1 MSLNGLDDP
10 SIIESYQSAL
20 AEAGGWF
27 LLKYVSRDVVA
38 LLHKG
43 TGGVVEIR
51 STISAYE
58 EKSPLYGFLQY
69 RRRKII
75 LRYVPEGI
83 SRLIQGIFDFILGG
97 FVLAA
102 ARITVQ
108 FQSILDRFSPHDTVF
123 SLTTPSELTENA
135 LSSTCLLHTASGS
148 MTSSTS
154 SLRQRRLGEIT
165 EDAEENGS
173 DEEEQSKPAP
183 TSSSHSRAESVFSGT
198 SEATAVPNHHMLR
211 DGGSKPRTSSILL
224 SSEAASAKPLPPVPN
239 LPTAS
244 RANGIPQQHLLD
256 QLSQPLAES
265 RKSSQSVR
273 PSLRDLDQISIH
285 RPKVRLGPR
294 PSMDANGRPKTAGSM
309 TRSYEPRPVASL
321 PAGMRSR
328 KQSTSRPKSQPDY
341 DQANPQSSG
350 TTPPVPP
357 LLVPPPMI
365 IGAFSRH
372 APPSPRS
379 IRSCATTIGMTPE
392 KQRLMRALELRKQ
405 QMSRQPKKA
414 EQKTPEPLPEAKGQ
428 KDKGD
433 IPNQIVT
440 KEGSATVVGPTIDQD
455 AANKPQLSQTA
466 VSESRKN
473 TTSPE
478 MAEPVQT
485 PSSEASTPD
494 SAVELSPSHPSTAFE
509 QKKAYGRTAAEKEA
523 DPEPTPPQTP
533 PEELELLKPVAY
545 SAPKMAD
552 VKPASQLDQMAE
564 TEQSGAVEQPNP
576 PSQPTP
582 IVPQDSPESSL
593 SSSITSRSI
602 EKSSVAT
609 SSTSTL
615 RNVSDTE
622 SDVLSK
628 HTIYANSSQSSITD
642 ELPDVVKESEPE
654 QPQVTATST
663 EKAELSPPQVA
674 VPSDSDSE
682 LGPDTPTPRDVT
694 NGASEIKD
702 EACVDVSP
710 AGVPSPIIQVENSV
724 VDVENNEASIENL
737 ELGEDSKTV
746 GQSDV
751 EDSAVTRKKDKR
763 IAMLDP
769 LQIPTNANNSEEDI
783 LLSDDSFM
791 DELGSATLQ
800 EARPIAIPR
809 TPTTSNG
816 EKGPSVDRWNG
827 SRMVSNSSARSDIE
841 ALPVGVAS
849 SRAFFESEK
858 SAPVLVAK
866 KVNVSSGISKR
877 IKALEMFS
885 SREAGP
891 IPDKAPSRPEPP
903 KTASPSAFEKF
914 RKRTSISQSPGS
926 LSPSPS
932 NLALPQ
938 LGDAAKH
945 NDPKQVNGVTRPKS
959 KSVSVTAR
967 IVRGATGAPS
977 EHSDQLD
984 PNSLNLQ
991 RSEITVEQGGEKG
1004 LQSSS
1009 LGIRSADKRHSICSS
1024 TGSKR
1029 NSYSGP
1035 KSPPSDAIGSRLSI
1049 SSRPKFDSSHSH
1061 SSSDAAHYNV
1071 DNVEETKEDK
1081 KGSRK
1086 SRIIRR
1092 MSSITTNSRRKST
1105 AKDQKTSSASIQP
1118 PKIDEASATGSA
1130 QPPIHVVDVGEV
1142 NVQFPDTLLWKRRFM
1157 RVDEAGYLIL
1167 TPGTID
1173 GNPRNTVKRYHLS
1186 EFRRPYVPDHDRQEL
1201 PNSILLDFCDGNT
1214 LQCACESKQG
1224 QSTTLQTLIEAH
1236 HNYTQ

>member
-10 SIIESYQSAL
+10 SIIESYQN
-20 AEAGGWF
+20 
-27 LLKYVSRDVVA
+27 VVA

-83 SRLIQGIFDFILGG
+83 SRLIQ
-97 FVLAA
+97 

-135 LSSTCLLHTASGS
+135 LSSTCMLHAASGS

-165 EDAEENGS
+165 EDAEENGA
-173 DEEEQSKPAP
+173 DEEERSKRAP
-183 TSSSHSRAESVFSGT
+183 TSSSHSRAGSVFSGM
-198 SEATAVPNHHMLR
+198 SEATAVPSSMLR
-211 DGGSKPRTSSILL
+211 D
-224 SSEAASAKPLPPVPN
+224 AASKDQPNGGAMLTPDALAYKPLP
-239 LPTAS
+239 LAPTLNTPT
-244 RANGIPQQHLLD
+244 RANGIAQQHLLD
-256 QLSQPLAES
+256 QLSQPLPEA
-265 RKSSQSVR
+265 RTSSQSVR
-273 PSLRDLDQISIH
+273 PSLHDLDQISIR

-294 PSMDANGRPKTAGSM
+294 PSLDANGRPKTAGSM

-341 DQANPQSSG
+341 EQGDAQAQG
-350 TTPPVPP
+350 TAPPVPP
-357 LLVPPPMI
+357 LLVPPPAI
-365 IGAFSRH
+365 IGAFSRN
-372 APPSPRS
+372 APSSPRS
-379 IRSCATTIGMTPE
+379 VRSCATTIGMTPE

-405 QMSRQPKKA
+405 QMARQPQKA
-414 EQKTPEPLPEAKGQ
+414 ESKAESKTPEQLPEPKGQ
-428 KDKGD
+428 RSVDGEVPSRISPKG
-433 IPNQIVT
+433 
-440 KEGSATVVGPTIDQD
+440 GSASVGPTIDKD
-455 AANKPQLSQTA
+455 AANTPQAKQTA
-466 VSESRKN
+466 VSENRKI

-478 MAEPVQT
+478 LHEIVQT

-494 SAVELSPSHPSTAFE
+494 SAVELSPSHRSIAAE
-509 QKKAYGRTAAEKEA
+509 QKKAYASSPAAAAAPLAEKEV
-523 DPEPTPPQTP
+523 DLEPTPPQTP

-545 SAPKMAD
+545 SAPKMAA
-552 VKPASQLDQMAE
+552 VTPAPSPQADHMVEPVAE
-564 TEQSGAVEQPNP
+564 D
-576 PSQPTP
+576 PS
-582 IVPQDSPESSL
+582 S
-593 SSSITSRSI
+593 SSSILPYRPQASPETFMSSSVTSQSI
-602 EKSSVAT
+602 EKSSVDT
-609 SSTSTL
+609 SSSSTL

-622 SDVLSK
+622 SDALSK
-628 HTIYANSSQSSITD
+628 HTVFANSSQSSIA
-642 ELPDVVKESEPE
+642 EEIPDSIDDSAPKPE
-654 QPQVTATST
+654 QAVAPTNGTA
-663 EKAELSPPQVA
+663 AAPA
-674 VPSDSDSE
+674 ADSE
-682 LGPDTPTPRDVT
+682 SDLGGETPTPRSTTDEP
-694 NGASEIKD
+694 SDIKV
-702 EACVDVSP
+702 EEVPAAVS
-710 AGVPSPIIQVENSV
+710 SPVIQIDDKEV
-724 VDVENNEASIENL
+724 A
-737 ELGEDSKTV
+737 DSKPEAAEESNTDKDADTTV
-746 GQSDV
+746 ASQK
-751 EDSAVTRKKDKR
+751 EKR
-763 IAMLDP
+763 IAMLEP
-769 LQIPTNANNSEEDI
+769 IHIPSGASNADEEI

-809 TPTTSNG
+809 TPTSSSG
-816 EKGPSVDRWNG
+816 KGSSSERWNG

-885 SREAGP
+885 SREASQV
-891 IPDKAPSRPEPP
+891 PDKASNRPEPQ
-903 KTASPSAFEKF
+903 KTATPSAFEKF

-938 LGDAAKH
+938 AAEAAAGKNGDSKS
-945 NDPKQVNGVTRPKS
+945 VNRPKS

-967 IVRGATGAPS
+967 IVRGTSGTPS
-977 EHSDQLD
+977 ENQSDSEPALH
-984 PNSLNLQ
+984 
-991 RSEITVEQGGEKG
+991 RSEITVDQNGDKSAQPSN
-1004 LQSSS
+1004 LS
-1009 LGIRSADKRHSICSS
+1009 IRSPEKRHSICSS

-1029 NSYSGP
+1029 NSFT
-1035 KSPPSDAIGSRLSI
+1035 GSRPAPLDNKAHI
-1049 SSRPKFDSSHSH
+1049 TRPMLDSA
-1061 SSSDAAHYNV
+1061 SSSDTAHCNA
-1071 DNVEETKEDK
+1071 DSTDETKEDK

-1092 MSSITTNSRRKST
+1092 MSSITTNSLRKST
-1105 AKDQKTSSASIQP
+1105 AKDSK
-1118 PKIDEASATGSA
+1118 GSA
-1130 QPPIHVVDVGEV
+1130 APQTPIIQESPTLDSAPVHVVDVGEV

-1157 RVDEAGYLIL
+1157 RVDEGGYLIL

-1224 QSTTLQTLIEAH
+1224 QSITLQTLIDAH
-1236 HNYTQ
+1236 HAYTQ

>member
-83 SRLIQGIFDFILGG
+83 SRLIQ
-97 FVLAA
+97 

-123 SLTTPSELTENA
+123 SLTIPSELTENA
-135 LSSTCLLHTASGS
+135 LSSTCMLHTASGS

-173 DEEEQSKPAP
+173 DEEEPKPVPA
-183 TSSSHSRAESVFSGT
+183 SSNHNRAESVFSGT
-198 SEATAVPNHHMLR
+198 SEATAVPNQNILR
-211 DGGSKPRTSSILL
+211 DGGSKSRPSSVLL
-224 SSEAASAKPLPPVPN
+224 SPETASAKPLPPVPN
-239 LPTAS
+239 LSTPS

-265 RKSSQSVR
+265 RRSSQSVR
-273 PSLRDLDQISIH
+273 PSLRELDQISIH
-285 RPKVRLGPR
+285 RPKIRLGPR

-328 KQSTSRPKSQPDY
+328 KQSASRPKSQPDY
-341 DQANPQSSG
+341 EQENVPRQG

-357 LLVPPPMI
+357 LLVPPPI

-372 APPSPRS
+372 GPSSPRS

-405 QMSRQPKKA
+405 QMSKQPKKA
-414 EQKTPEPLPEAKGQ
+414 EPKAPEQLPEPKGQ
-428 KDKGD
+428 KDDGD
-433 IPNQIVT
+433 VPSQIVT
-440 KEGSATVVGPTIDQD
+440 KGGSAIVGPTIDQD
-455 AANKPQLSQTA
+455 VANRPQVRQTA
-466 VSESRKN
+466 VSEIRKN

-478 MAEPVQT
+478 MQEPVQT

-494 SAVELSPSHPSTAFE
+494 SAVELSPSHPSIAIE
-509 QKKAYGRTAAEKEA
+509 HRRAYNQQAAEKEV

-552 VKPASQLDQMAE
+552 LKSASQPGQMTETGQLDAL
-564 TEQSGAVEQPNP
+564 EQPSP
-576 PSQPTP
+576 PIAPCQAVPNL
-582 IVPQDSPESSL
+582 PQDSPDSSL
-593 SSSITSRSI
+593 SSSITTDSI
-602 EKSSVAT
+602 EKTSAAT
-609 SSTSTL
+609 SSSSTL

-622 SDVLSK
+622 SDILSK
-628 HTIYANSSQSSITD
+628 NTAYANSSQSSIAD
-642 ELPDVVKESEPE
+642 ETPDAIKETSPEPL
-654 QPQVTATST
+654 QATTAPVEAT
-663 EKAELSPPQVA
+663 EPCPQVA
-674 VPSDSDSE
+674 VPSDSESD

-694 NGASEIKD
+694 NGPSEIK
-702 EACVDVSP
+702 EDVP
-710 AGVPSPIIQVENSV
+710 ADVPSPIIQVESSV
-724 VDVENNEASIENL
+724 DDVERNETANETPELDEASKMIE
-737 ELGEDSKTV
+737 EPGVEGAVISKK
-746 GQSDV
+746 
-751 EDSAVTRKKDKR
+751 EKR

-769 LQIPTNANNSEEDI
+769 IHIPSTVSNSEEDI

-800 EARPIAIPR
+800 EARPITIPR
-809 TPTTSNG
+809 TPTSNG
-816 EKGPSVDRWNG
+816 DKVSSPADRWNG

-841 ALPVGVAS
+841 ALPSGVAS

-891 IPDKAPSRPEPP
+891 VPDKAPNRPEPP

-932 NLALPQ
+932 NLALPPA
-938 LGDAAKH
+938 DTAAKP
-945 NDPKQVNGVTRPKS
+945 NESKIVNGVTRPKS

-967 IVRGATGAPS
+967 IVRGAGATPS
-977 EHSDQLD
+977 EHPSDQLD
-984 PNSLNLQ
+984 SNGLQ
-991 RSEITVEQGGEKG
+991 RSDITVEQGGEKA
-1004 LQSSS
+1004 LQSN
-1009 LGIRSADKRHSICSS
+1009 LNIRSPDKRHSICSS

-1029 NSYSGP
+1029 DSYSGL
-1035 KSPPSDAIGSRLSI
+1035 KSPPSDAINNRLSI

-1061 SSSDAAHYNV
+1061 SSSEVAHYNI
-1071 DNVEETKEDK
+1071 DSLDDAKEDK

-1092 MSSITTNSRRKST
+1092 MSSITSNSRRKST
-1105 AKDQKTSSASIQP
+1105 ARDQKTSSATIQP
-1118 PKIDEASATGSA
+1118 PKIEETPASGSA
-1130 QPPIHVVDVGEV
+1130 HAPVHVVDVGEV

-1224 QSTTLQTLIEAH
+1224 QSITLQTLIEAH
-1236 HNYTQ
+1236 HTYTQ

>member
-51 STISAYE
+51 STITAYE

-83 SRLIQGIFDFILGG
+83 SRLIQ
-97 FVLAA
+97 

-123 SLTTPSELTENA
+123 SLTNPTELTENA
-135 LSSTCLLHTASGS
+135 LSSTCMLHTASGS

-165 EDAEENGS
+165 EDAEENGP
-173 DEEEQSKPAP
+173 DEEERIKRAP
-183 TSSSHSRAESVFSGT
+183 TSSSHSRAGSVFSGT
-198 SEATAVPNHHMLR
+198 SEATAVPSHSILR
-211 DGGSKPRTSSILL
+211 DGPSKGLPDGAMLAPEETL
-224 SSEAASAKPLPPVPN
+224 SHKPLPSNPG
-239 LPTAS
+239 LSSPT

-256 QLSQPLAES
+256 QLSQPLPES
-265 RKSSQSVR
+265 RTSSQSVR
-273 PSLRDLDQISIH
+273 PSLHELDQIAIR

-294 PSMDANGRPKTAGSM
+294 PSLDASGRPKTAGSM

-341 DQANPQSSG
+341 EQPGAQAQG
-350 TTPPVPP
+350 TAPPVPP
-357 LLVPPPMI
+357 LLVPPPVL
-365 IGAFSRH
+365 IGSFSRN
-372 APPSPRS
+372 APSSPRS

-405 QMSRQPKKA
+405 QMARQPKKA
-414 EQKTPEPLPEAKGQ
+414 ESKAESKTPEQLLEAKGQ
-428 KDKGD
+428 RNDDGE
-433 IPNQIVT
+433 ISSRISPRG
-440 KEGSATVVGPTIDQD
+440 GSAFVGPTIDKD
-455 AANKPQLSQTA
+455 AANTLQARETA
-466 VSESRKN
+466 VVESKKI

-478 MAEPVQT
+478 LHETVQT

-494 SAVELSPSHPSTAFE
+494 SAVELSPSHHHSVAAVG
-509 QKKAYGRTAAEKEA
+509 QKKACVSLVAAPLTEKEV
-523 DPEPTPPQTP
+523 DLEPTPPQTP

-545 SAPKMAD
+545 AAPKMTA
-552 VKPASQLDQMAE
+552 VHPAPSPQTDQMSD
-564 TEQSGAVEQPNP
+564 QMVEPVVEESSSSSSSPLP
-576 PSQPTP
+576 PPTL
-582 IVPQDSPESSL
+582 PQGSLDASL
-593 SSSITSRSI
+593 SSSVTSHSI
-602 EKSSVAT
+602 EKSSVVT
-609 SSTSTL
+609 SSSSTL

-622 SDVLSK
+622 SDALSK
-628 HTIYANSSQSSITD
+628 HTVFANSSQSSIAD
-642 ELPDVVKESEPE
+642 EIPDTVDDNAPKPEAETEEDAPALGNGTAAAAAAAAPAPGTEQES
-654 QPQVTATST
+654 
-663 EKAELSPPQVA
+663 
-674 VPSDSDSE
+674 D
-682 LGPDTPTPRDVT
+682 LGSDTPTPRSTTDEHSELKVEEAPVT
-694 NGASEIKD
+694 
-702 EACVDVSP
+702 
-710 AGVPSPIIQVENSV
+710 VPSPIIQIDDKEVSDNTP
-724 VDVENNEASIENL
+724 EAIEEPSTDKNAA
-737 ELGEDSKTV
+737 DI
-746 GQSDV
+746 
-751 EDSAVTRKKDKR
+751 AVTRLKEKR

-769 LQIPTNANNSEEDI
+769 IRIPSNASNAEEDI

-800 EARPIAIPR
+800 EARPITIPR
-809 TPTTSNG
+809 TPTSSSG
-816 EKGPSVDRWNG
+816 KGPSSAERWNG
-827 SRMVSNSSARSDIE
+827 SRMVSNSSVRSDIE

-885 SREAGP
+885 SREAGT
-891 IPDKAPSRPEPP
+891 IPDKASNRPEPQ
-903 KTASPSAFEKF
+903 KSASPSAFEKF

-938 LGDAAKH
+938 TAEAASGKNGDSKSSS
-945 NDPKQVNGVTRPKS
+945 RPKS

-967 IVRGATGAPS
+967 IVRGASASASDNPS
-977 EHSDQLD
+977 DSE
-984 PNSLNLQ
+984 PNSLNLH
-991 RSEITVEQGGEKG
+991 RSEITVEQNGEKSA
-1004 LQSSS
+1004 QASS
-1009 LGIRSADKRHSICSS
+1009 LAIRSPEKRHSICSS
-1024 TGSKR
+1024 GAGSKR
-1029 NSYSGP
+1029 NSFTGP
-1035 KSPPSDAIGSRLSI
+1035 RSPSI
-1049 SSRPKFDSSHSH
+1049 DTTNNKTPVTRPMFDSVQSP
-1061 SSSDAAHYNV
+1061 SSSDTAHGNAESI
-1071 DNVEETKEDK
+1071 DESKEDK

-1092 MSSITTNSRRKST
+1092 MSSITANPLRKST
-1105 AKDQKTSSASIQP
+1105 AKDQKGPAPPQTPMIQETPASN
-1118 PKIDEASATGSA
+1118 ST
-1130 QPPIHVVDVGEV
+1130 PIHVVDVGEV

-1157 RVDEAGYLIL
+1157 RVDESGYLIL

-1224 QSTTLQTLIEAH
+1224 QSLTLQTLIDAH
-1236 HNYTQ
+1236 HAYTQ